1 MIIVITGGAKNGKSS
16 LAQNMTAALAQ
27 DRHFYIATM
36 IPSDD
41 EDRERIRK
49 HVADR
54 AGMGFETIE
63 CGVHIPDA
71 LEAAGGKGAYLL
83 DSVTALL
90 ANEMFPRGSMDLE
103 AAPRVAEELLLFADK
118 ADHVVFVFDG
128 LFGDADAFD
137 EITETYRSGLALCQK
152 KLAER
157 CDVFIEMFAGVPVYH
172 KGSETMWK
180 PAAGSDSR
188 EGTDDKPL
196 CPCDQKTGG
205 KRIMEVVLGG
215 AYQGKTDYV
224 REKYGFSDSDIY
236 VCTPDAEPDLSK
248 PCLIHAEQY
257 VLYAMRNGLEP
268 AMTFSGNTVLV
279 FDDIFCGVVPV
290 DKETRLWREAAAR
303 YMTACAR
310 EADVVTRVTAGLPQV
325 LKACDGMTGR
335 EGSQDK

>member
-16 LAQNMTAALAQ
+16 LAQNMTAALAP

-137 EITETYRSGLALCQK
+137 ELTETYRSGLALCQK

-172 KGSETMWK
+172 KGC
-180 PAAGSDSR
+180 
-188 EGTDDKPL
+188 DKQL

-224 REKYGFSDSDIY
+224 REKYGFSDSDIC
-236 VCTPDAEPDLSK
+236 VCTPDAEPDLTK
-248 PCLIHAEQY
+248 PCLIHTEQY

-268 AMTFSGNTVLV
+268 AMTFSGNAVLV
-279 FDDIFCGVVPV
+279 FNDIFCGVVPV